1 LTGVRGRRDEPAGPE
16 SVHHSK
22 RAKEDHP
29 MTRNHLMKWTRLALI
44 FLAAV
49 GLCEAVQAD
58 TGHSHSDTTTTPIK
72 HLVVIY

>member
-1 LTGVRGRRDEPAGPE
+1 
-16 SVHHSK
+16 
-22 RAKEDHP
+22 